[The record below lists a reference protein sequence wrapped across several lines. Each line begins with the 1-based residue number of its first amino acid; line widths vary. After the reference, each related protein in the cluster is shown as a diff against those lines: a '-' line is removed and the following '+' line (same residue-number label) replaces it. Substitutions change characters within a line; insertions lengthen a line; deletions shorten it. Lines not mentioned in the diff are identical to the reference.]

1 MRMISQ
7 TLLLAVLCLIPA
19 AARGTESDLALK
31 DAMVKI
37 FTVCNEYDY
46 LRPWQMK
53 GKQSKTGSGC
63 IIAGNRILTN
73 AHVVADQTF
82 LQVERY
88 GLAQKFVAEVEY
100 VGHECDLAILRVK
113 DSSFFEG
120 VAPVP
125 IGELPEVRDN
135 VGVFGFPSG
144 GSRIAITG
152 GTVSRIENLF
162 YSHSQAYLLCCQIDA
177 PINPGSSGG
186 PVIAQGKIVGVAFQ
200 AGSGENVGYM
210 VPAPVVT
217 HFLNDVKDGKFDG
230 FPTLALS
237 YQKMENPSMRQAL
250 GMDERSSGVRVNTV
264 FKTSPAYGLVR
275 RGDIILAIDS
285 HTVANDAT
293 VSLREGDRTF
303 YEYPAQSRQ
312 LGETIALTIL
322 RDGKQRTVQVRLSVP
337 SNGWHTVARQSYD
350 VVPRYYIA
358 GGLVFVP
365 LTRNLLSCWGA
376 NWASQAPRELVQHY
390 FREPDSTREEIV
402 VLSQV
407 LTDEVNVG
415 FDDHVYSVIA
425 TVNGKHIARLEDVMG
440 AMEANRGPY
449 HRIVNAAGYEIVLPV
464 AAVKQQKDTMRE
476 RYKIM
481 VDRSPDLASA
491 R

>member
-1 MRMISQ
+1 MIPRA
-7 TLLLAVLCLIPA
+7 LLLALLSLIPA
-19 AARGTESDLALK
+19 AARDAESDLALK
-31 DAMVKI
+31 GAMVKI

-46 LRPWQMK
+46 FRPWQMK

-113 DSSFFEG
+113 DTTFFAG

-125 IGELPEVRDN
+125 IGELPQVRDN

-144 GSRIAITG
+144 GSRIAITE

-186 PVIAQGKIVGVAFQ
+186 PVIAGGALVGVAFQ

-210 VPAPVVT
+210 VPAPVVN

-237 YQKMENPSMRQAL
+237 YQKLENPSMRQAF
-250 GMDERSSGVRVNTV
+250 GMDEQTSGILVNTV

-275 RGDIILAIDS
+275 KGDIILAIDGQP
-285 HTVANDAT
+285 VANDAT
-293 VSLREGDRTF
+293 VTLREGDRTF

-312 LGETIALTIL
+312 MGESVALNIL
-322 RDGKQRTVQVRLSVP
+322 RGGKQRVVSVRLSVA
-337 SNGWHTVARQSYD
+337 SNGWHTVPRQSYD
-350 VVPRYYIA
+350 VVPRYYIG

-365 LTRNLLSCWGA
+365 LTRNLLSSWGA
-376 NWASQAPRELVQHY
+376 NWATQAPRELVYHY

-415 FDDHVYSVIA
+415 FDDHAYSVIA
-425 TVNGKHIARLEDVMG
+425 NVNGKDISRLEDVVG
-440 AMEANRGPY
+440 ALEDNRGPY

-464 AAVKQQKDTMRE
+464 ASAQQQQETMRE

-481 VDRSPDLASA
+481 ADRSPGLTSG